1 MRLYFTSAL
10 RWYFVRLWDGISLS
24 AFALRDSIQ
33 NRLQSKINVCCEGKI
48 IASWHFVRFSINSQK
63 EKTDRQSFSEGG
75 KLLLTGTLWLDFSRA
90 WTATSPILKR
100 KKHKNTDCKR
110 NTDKTVRNLP
120 HIACLPFKTMFDH
133 SLSLPILTPASSY
146 LSVLQWNES
155 SYEIDTSRK
164 FANVVC
170 NLIDLFV

>member
-1 MRLYFTSAL
+1 MLLKQRFQPCREFMSKQFRYKCDEIVFQLGSAMVFRSALRWYFVRLWDGISFGFKIVFRSSL

-63 EKTDRQSFSEGG
+63 EKTERQSFSGGG

-90 WTATSPILKR
+90 WTATSHSL
-100 KKHKNTDCKR
+100 KKHKK
-110 NTDKTVRNLP
+110 
-120 HIACLPFKTMFDH
+120 
-133 SLSLPILTPASSY
+133 Y
-146 LSVLQWNES
+146 WLQ
-155 SYEIDTSRK
+155 
-164 FANVVC
+164 V
-170 NLIDLFV
+170 